1 MLHNFCAMKWSN
13 YYIVDIVVVAILIV
27 FTILAARKGF
37 INCMLGFIVTS
48 IAILVAVIFA
58 DNLVEAS
65 GGIFGLE
72 KGMSNWLVEV
82 LSKNELFN
90 RDVSAPGLTKSL
102 QDANV
107 PGFIAD
113 AIVKEFGN
121 SSLPEGTTL
130 ASLVGPK
137 VSSFICL
144 LMCGALLFL
153 FVKLLGFFVGK
164 ILKKKVQSI
173 SLMGKLNVLFGA
185 LIGFIE
191 GFLIVCSILSI
202 LSIFVTSGVTAFFD
216 QTLFVGKWFHNNPLG
231 QILGLIGF

>member
-1 MLHNFCAMKWSN
+1 MLQNLCAMKWSN

-27 FTILAARKGF
+27 FTILAAKKGF
-37 INCMLGFIVTS
+37 INCILGFIVTTL
-48 IAILVAVIFA
+48 AILLAVIFA
-58 DNLVEAS
+58 DNLVEVS

-72 KGMSNWLVEV
+72 RGMGDWLIEV
-82 LSKNELFN
+82 LSKNDLFKI
-90 RDVSAPGLTKSL
+90 DVSNAGLTESL
-102 QDANV
+102 KEANV

-113 AIVKEFGN
+113 AIVKEFGHADI
-121 SSLPEGTTL
+121 PTGTTV

-153 FVKLLGFFVGK
+153 FVKLIGYFVGK
-164 ILKKKVQSI
+164 ALNKKVKSI

-191 GFLIVCSILSI
+191 GFLIVCTVLSF

-216 QTLFVGKWFHNNPLG
+216 QTLFVGRWFHSNPLG